1 MFMPQRD
8 HIPHYK
14 TKMTT
19 YWFVYYDLQNF
30 GDTVTYFILKL
41 KTNPP
46 VSFSSSNVLKS

>member
-8 HIPHYK
+8 HNPYYI

-19 YWFVYYDLQNF
+19 CWFVYHNLQNF
-30 GDTVTYFILKL
+30 GDTVTYVILKL

-46 VSFSSSNVLKS
+46 VSFSSLNVLKS